1 MRLAKLLLILIL
13 LLAAAAS
20 RSGPA
25 AAQDKLFEGFGFNP
39 GRALVERLL
48 SQATGGPVAITG
60 LGGRFPDEIR
70 MERLELSDRD
80 GTWLVA
86 EGVELDWSPSRLFQR
101 EAEID
106 RLVADRI
113 EVRRLRASDP
123 APAAQ
128 SPADAAQP
136 PSDFPVRIALRELRV
151 ARLELGAPVIGTA
164 LAVSAEGSAQ
174 VQSLQDGTVDLRLGW
189 LEGRGAYALRG
200 TMTPEAVTATLT
212 LDEEARGLVSQLAGL
227 PDLGP
232 VTLNLSLDGPRT
244 AEAAQLALTAGELRA
259 EASGTVDLVNFAADL
274 DVTANAPTMTPRPDL
289 SWQAVALQA
298 RVRGPLARP
307 NARGTFRLEGFAA
320 SGAAVRLLTA
330 DLDGDLGHVNLRAAA
345 EGLRLP
351 GPAPDLL
358 AGAPLLL
365 RADAVLD
372 DPARP
377 VTFDLAH
384 PLLTAAGRAQTSGDL
399 SATADLTAP
408 NLAPLAAVGGV
419 DLQGGAAL
427 TLRASVQGSATRV
440 ELDAALDVTGG
451 QAPAPALLGRTATLA
466 LAATLNGADVVLDRA
481 AVNGEAVSLQASGA
495 LRSGQTD
502 FTAQLGLPRLA
513 ALAPAVEGHADLQLR
528 AQGPTDNLSVVAD
541 AAGEVGTA
549 AVPRGP
555 LRLHVD
561 ASGLPGAPTG
571 RATAEGTLDG
581 APLTLNLTAQRETDG
596 TLRAVIERADWRSAH
611 AEGALTLPPGA
622 ALPQGR
628 VEARITRLADL
639 ERLLGQAVAGS
650 VQAQATFDPGQAH
663 VEAEGAVSASGARVG
678 RFALDARVADPA
690 GQRAVTAHATLDGL
704 NAGGFAGTVRA
715 DVSGP
720 QDALAV
726 RANARGRL
734 ADADLALTAA
744 AVVNAPAQQVRL
756 SALEATWRGET
767 ARLLAPA
774 ELRLAGGAAVDRL
787 RLGLRG
793 IVLEAAGRAA
803 PTLDLTAS
811 LRGPA
816 ADFGA
821 LAGAAAGPDLAAQL
835 AADGTVSADARLTGT
850 PGRPGGTVRLN
861 VSGLRARTG
870 PGRALPLANLDLTAQ
885 LAGGAARIDGRLA
898 AGPNVRLAV
907 TGTAPTGGAGPLD
920 LRANGAFDLA
930 VLDPFIAAGGRRV
943 RGRLALDGGVAGTV
957 AAPRPFGTA
966 TLANGEVQDF
976 AQGVRLDNI
985 AATVRADGDTLRLA
999 SFTSRAGPGT
1009 ISASG
1014 SVGVL
1019 APGKPVDLQITMRRA
1034 RPLASDRLTADLD
1047 ADLAVRGALGGDLRL
1062 GGRITVLTAEVR
1074 VPERLPVTVATL
1086 DVRRPGDKPE
1096 PPPVAPTPLGLDLT
1110 VSAPRAIFV
1119 RGRGLDAELS
1129 GDLTVAGTSAAPQ
1142 VGGGFEMR
1150 RGTLS
1155 VAGTTLTFTRG
1166 RVSFDGDGLSGRID
1180 PSLDFVAESA
1190 TSSVVARLTVGGYA
1204 SAPKITLSSTPE
1216 LPQDEV
1222 LAYLLF
1228 RRSAKELGP
1237 FQIAGIAAGLAE
1249 LSGVGGGGANPL
1261 DRVRRGLGLDR
1272 LTVGD
1277 SSTPGSTAPGNTTP
1291 TVEGGRYIAN
1301 GVYLGAKQGTTGGTP
1316 RATMQIDITKGLK
1329 LETEL
1334 GAGTGGNSVGL
1345 LYQFEY

>member
-1 MRLAKLLLILIL
+1 MRPLRLLLSL
-13 LLAAAAS
+13 LLGAALLT
-20 RSGPA
+20 GPA
-25 AAQDKLFEGFGFNP
+25 AAQDKLFPGFGFDP

-70 MERLELSDRD
+70 VERLELSDRD
-80 GTWLVA
+80 GVWLAA
-86 EGVELDWSPSRLFQR
+86 EGVELDWSPRRLFAR

-106 RLVADRI
+106 RLVAARI
-113 EVRRLRASDP
+113 EVRRLRVSDP
-123 APAAQ
+123 APAE
-128 SPADAAQP
+128 PPPPDAAQP
-136 PSDFPVRIALRELRV
+136 PGDFPVRIALRELRI
-151 ARLELGAPVIGTA
+151 ARLELGAPVVGTA
-164 LAVSAEGSAQ
+164 VAVSAEGSGR

-200 TMTPEAVTATLT
+200 TMTPEAIAATLT

-227 PDLGP
+227 PNLGP
-232 VTLNLSLDGPRT
+232 VTLSLGLDGPRT
-244 AEAAQLALTAGELRA
+244 AETTQLALTAGELRA
-259 EASGTVDLVNFAADL
+259 SASGTIDLVNLAADL
-274 DVTANAPTMTPRPDL
+274 DVAADALAMTPRPDL
-289 SWQAVALQA
+289 SWQSVALQA
-298 RVRGPLARP
+298 RVRGPFARP
-307 NARGTFRLEGFAA
+307 NARGTLRLDGLAA
-320 SGAAVRLLTA
+320 AGAGVRLLTA
-330 DLDGDLGHVNLRAAA
+330 DIDGDLGRVGLRATA

-358 AGAPLLL
+358 AAAPLLL

-377 VTFDLAH
+377 ITFDLAH
-384 PLLTAAGRAQTSGDL
+384 PVLTAVGHAQTARVEGGGDL
-399 SATADLTAP
+399 SATADLTVP
-408 NLAPLAAVGGV
+408 DLAPLAAVGGV

-427 TLRASVQGSATRV
+427 TLRAGVQDGATRV

-451 QAPAPALLGRTATLA
+451 QVPAPVLLGRAATLA
-466 LAATLNGADVVLDRA
+466 VVATLSGADVVLDRA
-481 AVNGEAVSLQASGA
+481 ALNGEAVSLQANGA
-495 LRSGQTD
+495 LRAGQAD
-502 FTAQLGLPRLA
+502 FSAQLGLPRLA
-513 ALAPAVEGHADLQLR
+513 ALAPTLDGHADLQLR
-528 AQGPTDNLSVVAD
+528 AQGPTDNLSLVAD
-541 AAGEVGTA
+541 AVGEVGTA
-549 AVPRGP
+549 QVPVGP
-555 LRLHVD
+555 VRVHVD

-571 RATAEGTLDG
+571 RVTAEGTLDG
-581 APLTLNLTAQRETDG
+581 APLALGLTAQREADG
-596 TLRAVIERADWRSAH
+596 ALRAVIERADWRSAH

-628 VEARITRLADL
+628 VELRMTRLADL
-639 ERLLGQAVAGS
+639 QRLLGQPIVGS
-650 VQAQATFDPGQAH
+650 VQAQAALDPGEAH
-663 VEAEGAVSASGARVG
+663 VKAEGAVSASGARVG

-690 GQRAVTAHATLDGL
+690 GRQVVTAQATLTGL
-704 NAGGFAGTVRA
+704 DAGGFAGMVRA
-715 DVSGP
+715 DVTGP
-720 QDALAV
+720 QDALSV

-734 ADADLALTAA
+734 ADADLALTTA
-744 AVVNAPAQQVRL
+744 AVVNAPAQRVRL
-756 SALEATWRGET
+756 GALEATWRGET
-767 ARLLAPA
+767 ARLLSPA

-793 IVLEAAGRAA
+793 IVLEAEGRAA

-816 ADFGA
+816 ADFAA
-821 LAGAAAGPDLAAQL
+821 LAGPDLAAQL
-835 AADGTVSADARLTGT
+835 AADGMVTADARLTGT
-850 PGRPGGTVRLN
+850 PGQPGGTVRLG
-861 VSGLRARTG
+861 VTGLRARAG
-870 PGRALPLANLDLTAQ
+870 LGRGLPPANFDLTAQ
-885 LAGGAARIDGRLA
+885 LAGGAARVDGRLA

-907 TGTAPTGGAGPLD
+907 TGTAPTSAAGPLD
-920 LRANGAFDLA
+920 LRANGALDLA
-930 VLDPFIAAGGRRV
+930 ALDPLVAASGRRV

-957 AAPRPFGTA
+957 AAPRVSGTA
-966 TLANGEVQDF
+966 TLASGEVQDF
-976 AQGVRLDNI
+976 TQGLRLTDI
-985 AATVRADGDTLRLA
+985 AALLRADGDTVRLA

-1019 APGKPVDLQITMRRA
+1019 APGKPVDLEITMRRA

-1062 GGRITVLTAEVR
+1062 GGRITVLGAEVR

-1086 DVRRPGDKPE
+1086 DVRRPGDRPA
-1096 PPPVAPTPLGLDLT
+1096 PPPAPPATLGLDLA
-1110 VSAPRAIFV
+1110 VSAPRAVFV

-1129 GDLTVAGTSAAPQ
+1129 GNLTVAGTSAAPQ
-1142 VGGGFEMR
+1142 VGGGFELR

-1166 RVSFDGDGLSGRID
+1166 KVGFDGDGLSGRID
-1180 PSLDFVAESA
+1180 PSLDFVAESTA
-1190 TSSVVARLTVGGYA
+1190 GSVTARLAVGGYA
-1204 SAPKITLSSTPE
+1204 NAPKITLSSTPE

-1237 FQIAGIAAGLAE
+1237 FQIASIAAGLAE
-1249 LSGVGGGGANPL
+1249 LSGVGGGGLNPL

-1272 LTVGD
+1272 LSVGD
-1277 SSTPGSTAPGNTTP
+1277 SATPGSTAPGNSTP

-1316 RATMQIDITKGLK
+1316 RATVQIDITKGLK

-1334 GAGTGGNSVGL
+1334 GTGTGGNSVGL